1 MNTLKTLIGMS
12 GLIVALGG
20 WSVANA
26 YTFNFTSNANSSSWG
41 TPGNTQKFKAS
52 DNPSLS
58 VTASAWYLSSS
69 ALTNTANQAYLGRF
83 TQGLGVTNNSGEQN
97 EHYVDNY
104 KGFDFVR
111 FDFSEQ
117 VKIEKITLSIWG
129 GDGDMTLGY
138 GDSNNGSIFKHSYT
152 RQNSG
157 DLTINFGSTP
167 ADETWRIFASLLNNQ
182 DGRTAKIDGFKI
194 KSMEVSTVPLPA
206 AVWLFGSALLGM
218 AGIGYRRQTQSQR
231 DQI

>member
-1 MNTLKTLIGMS
+1 MNTLKTLIGAS
-12 GLIVALGG
+12 GLIIALGG

-26 YTFNFTSNANSSSWG
+26 YTFNFTSNTSSSSWG
-41 TPGNTQKFKAS
+41 TPGNIRTFTAS

-69 ALTNTANQAYLGRF
+69 ALTSTANQAYLGRF
-83 TQGLGVTNNSGEQN
+83 TQGLGVTNSSDETTQ
-97 EHYVDNY
+97 HYVDNS
-104 KGFDFVR
+104 GRFDFVR

-117 VKIEKITLSIWG
+117 VKVEKITLSIWS

-138 GDSNNGSIFKHSYT
+138 GGSNNGSIFNHFYT
-152 RQNSG
+152 TQTG
-157 DLTINFGSTP
+157 DDLTIDFGSTP

-182 DGRTAKIDGFKI
+182 DGKTAKIDGFKI

-218 AGIGYRRQTQSQR
+218 VGIGYRRQNQNKP
-231 DQI
+231 I